1 MAKVPLKLVRCFVL
15 LLLLLLLLLSAATL
29 LVVLVSANLGLGLL
43 CA

>member
-1 MAKVPLKLVRCFVL
+1 MAKVPLKLVRCFV